1 MQISARRCI
10 ACFADY
16 HENFPARQFKA
27 VGEGR
32 LSAMFCNAKGPPAGL
47 TDRLLAGGL
56 LDRRQRM
63 KLMLLIKTAFVMG
76 IFLLLVLMG
85 VHNRGQV
92 DFSCPP
98 LIANVVQQPAAL
110 MYFAFF
116 AIGVITGTVI
126 TFGGSKS
133 KEPRKV

>member
-1 MQISARRCI
+1 M
-10 ACFADY
+10 
-16 HENFPARQFKA
+16 
-27 VGEGR
+27 
-32 LSAMFCNAKGPPAGL
+32 
-47 TDRLLAGGL
+47 AGGL
-56 LDRRQRM
+56 LDKDLRM

-126 TFGGSKS
+126 TFGGSKP
-133 KEPRKV
+133 KEQKKV

>member
-1 MQISARRCI
+1 V
-10 ACFADY
+10 F
-16 HENFPARQFKA
+16 
-27 VGEGR
+27 GR
-32 LSAMFCNAKGPPAGL
+32 LSRKLPGEAIQSGGRWALIGNVIVALKALPQG
-47 TDRLLAGGL
+47 LLAGGL

-126 TFGGSKS
+126 TFGGSKP
-133 KEPRKV
+133 KEPKKV

>member
-1 MQISARRCI
+1 
-10 ACFADY
+10 
-16 HENFPARQFKA
+16 
-27 VGEGR
+27 
-32 LSAMFCNAKGPPAGL
+32 
-47 TDRLLAGGL
+47 
-56 LDRRQRM
+56 
-63 KLMLLIKTAFVMG
+63 
-76 IFLLLVLMG
+76 LMG

-126 TFGGSKS
+126 TFGGSKP
-133 KEPRKV
+133 KEQKKV

>member
-1 MQISARRCI
+1 MLA
-10 ACFADY
+10 
-16 HENFPARQFKA
+16 
-27 VGEGR
+27 GR
-32 LSAMFCNAKGPPAGL
+32 L
-47 TDRLLAGGL
+47 
-56 LDRRQRM
+56 LDKAQRM

-126 TFGGSKS
+126 TFGGSKP
-133 KEPRKV
+133 KEQKKV

>member
-1 MQISARRCI
+1 MAL
-10 ACFADY
+10 
-16 HENFPARQFKA
+16 KA
-27 VGEGR
+27 
-32 LSAMFCNAKGPPAGL
+32 LPQGL
-47 TDRLLAGGL
+47 IDRLLAGGL

-63 KLMLLIKTAFVMG
+63 KLMLLIKTGFVMG

-126 TFGGSKS
+126 TFGGSKP
-133 KEPRKV
+133 KDPKKA

>member
-1 MQISARRCI
+1 L
-10 ACFADY
+10 ADY

-27 VGEGR
+27 VGDAH
-32 LSAMFCNAKGPPAGL
+32 LSAGYHGAKGLPQGLAG
-47 TDRLLAGGL
+47 RLLAGGL
-56 LDRRQRM
+56 LNKHQRM

-133 KEPRKV
+133 KEPKKV

>member
-1 MQISARRCI
+1 MALKASGQW
-10 ACFADY
+10 FAD
-16 HENFPARQFKA
+16 P
-27 VGEGR
+27 
-32 LSAMFCNAKGPPAGL
+32 
-47 TDRLLAGGL
+47 LLAGGL

-63 KLMLLIKTAFVMG
+63 KLMLLIKTGFVMG

-85 VHNRGQV
+85 VHNRNQV

-116 AIGVITGTVI
+116 AVGVITGTVI
-126 TFGGSKS
+126 TFGGGKS
-133 KEPRKV
+133 KDPKKA

>member
-1 MQISARRCI
+1 MVL
-10 ACFADY
+10 
-16 HENFPARQFKA
+16 KA
-27 VGEGR
+27 
-32 LSAMFCNAKGPPAGL
+32 LLQAL
-47 TDRLLAGGL
+47 TDLLLAGGL
-56 LDRRQRM
+56 LDKRQRM

-126 TFGGSKS
+126 TFGGGKP
-133 KEPRKV
+133 KEQKKV